1 MEGRRGGG
9 KAVNGRKLERC
20 VSETLIGVM
29 EYVVVRWVHNR
40 TQEVFLS
47 RVNLCHPASDREI
60 FSIPLYVRL
69 HHWIDLQ

>member
-1 MEGRRGGG
+1 MLEVSFNTPVSIHGGEEGGG

-47 RVNLCHPASDREI
+47 CVNMRHPASDR
-60 FSIPLYVRL
+60 
-69 HHWIDLQ
+69 